1 MVKWTE
7 ASRLRLIEEY
17 RKRPQLY
24 ENPEGLRRS
33 AAKLSHKPLIRHNQ
47 HHKSEGYQ
55 RNNSRSMSSRN
66 TSSQR
71 QGTSKRPAS
80 SSPETDQ
87 ENEAK
92 RAAPIDWARFLQ
104 EMSAKGDPHQR
115 QPFTSGPVASTPMSG
130 EVSSSVD
137 VSDRSNEVENQSPE
151 AQNNLL
157 RHFRSDASDA
167 SSSMPDIKNVRRL
180 HPLLASM
187 YRTEQQS
194 SVPAVRRST
203 IKSEALGQSI
213 QLSAAANNAA
223 ATTIRRQIREPFLE
237 PVLTLAIRPPV
248 EVEPISREQHDDL
261 PEYMVVEDE
270 DDENFEKFGTFVA
283 NTLKRLFTNFPRC
296 AVRAKNNV
304 RDLLFQTELRKL
316 QNGYA
321 HV

>member
-24 ENPEGLRRS
+24 ENPGGSKMERS
-33 AAKLSHKPLIRHNQ
+33 KAITQVTAALNRPLIRHNQ

-115 QPFTSGPVASTPMSG
+115 QPFEQLTSGPVASTPMSG

-137 VSDRSNEVENQSPE
+137 VSDRSDEVENQSPE

-223 ATTIRRQIREPFLE
+223 ALPFGD
-237 PVLTLAIRPPV
+237 RYGN
-248 EVEPISREQHDDL
+248 H
-261 PEYMVVEDE
+261 
-270 DDENFEKFGTFVA
+270 F
-283 NTLKRLFTNFPRC
+283 
-296 AVRAKNNV
+296 
-304 RDLLFQTELRKL
+304 
-316 QNGYA
+316 
-321 HV
+321 